1 MGFVIV
7 STMLGS
13 KKYMVAYSD
22 PSFILKNR
30 IAKDFGIPIKSQKLF
45 YNKVDNEINPN

>member
-1 MGFVIV
+1 MGYVNV

-22 PSFILKNR
+22 PAFVLKSR

-45 YNKVDNEINPN
+45 YNEVDNETNPN